1 MIMFEHSK
9 QGTVDLVQTNAP
21 LTGDSV
27 AGAAEFFESLTV
39 SGQPRVVFGMEGIAL
54 IDSEGLELLLDVQD
68 RCTNRGGEMKLLQPG
83 PLVREILKVTE
94 VDQRFEIYKDVVKA
108 IGSFSR

>member
-1 MIMFEHSK
+1 MFESSK

-21 LTGDSV
+21 LTDDNV
-27 AGAAEFFESLTV
+27 PAAVEFFDRLTV
-39 SGQPRVVFGMEGIAL
+39 SGQPRVVFGMQGIAL
-54 IDSEGLELLLDVQD
+54 IDSDGLELLLDVQD
-68 RCTNRGGEMKLLQPG
+68 KCTSRGGEMKLLQPG